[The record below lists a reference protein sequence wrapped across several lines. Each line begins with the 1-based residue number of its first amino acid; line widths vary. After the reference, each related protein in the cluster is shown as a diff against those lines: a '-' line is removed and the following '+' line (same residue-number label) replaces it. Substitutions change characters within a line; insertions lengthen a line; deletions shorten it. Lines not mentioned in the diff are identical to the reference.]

1 MKVLLVKPN
10 NLSDH
15 IQPSLGLAYLAS
27 GIRSRHEVKIL
38 DCIKDD
44 LNPDEFG
51 SKVLQN
57 YHPDLI
63 GIQCYSFDVGS
74 VRRLLKAIKEWN
86 PSIVTVV
93 GGAHISSTPIPAFE
107 NLKENMDFAFAGEAE
122 VGFPMFVDLLG
133 SHQES
138 PDYSSIPGLIWK
150 NGNEIVANPSKLED
164 DLDTL
169 GDPAWDLISP
179 ELYPEAQHGAFFK
192 KFPIAPI
199 ITTRGCPYSCTFCS
213 APILSGK
220 DLRHHSKEYVLRNIS
235 FLYHDHG
242 IREFHIVDDNFTQ
255 DIEYAKVIVRGI
267 IGLNLDISLAMPNGI
282 RMDYLDDELLILLK
296 EAGLYL
302 VSIAVESGNDVILKS
317 MKKGTKVH
325 KIERDVKLIRKH
337 GFDIAAFFIL
347 GFPGETIET
356 IQDTIDLSLKLPLLR
371 ANYFTYLPLPGTE
384 SYEQLEEAGELQNI
398 DMDNYYI
405 MSAAYT
411 PRGVDREVL
420 LKMKKKAFLKF
431 YFRPTVFI
439 RNILSIQN
447 FSHFK
452 FLCKRFYNWIIVKN
466 HSHISTDFIVYDA
479 PATEVGAIAP
489 NGENDQSISS
499 DFVVD
504 DSSIPELTTK
514 TSASL

>member
-15 IQPSLGLAYLAS
+15 IQPSLGLAYLAQ
-27 GIRSRHEVKIL
+27 GIRERHEVKIL
-38 DCIKDD
+38 DCIKEGI
-44 LNPDEFG
+44 NPADFG
-51 SKVLQN
+51 PKVLKN
-57 YHPDLI
+57 FCPDLI

-74 VRRLLKAIKEWN
+74 VRRLLKAIKAWDSN
-86 PSIVTVV
+86 IITVV

-107 NLKENMDFAFAGEAE
+107 NLKENMDFAFSGEGE
-122 VGFPMFVDLLG
+122 VGFPKFVDLLD
-133 SHQES
+133 SNQDS
-138 PDYSSIPGLIWK
+138 PDYSSIPGLIWE
-150 NGNEIVANPSKLED
+150 NDLEIVVNPNYFED
-164 DLDTL
+164 DLDSL

-179 ELYPEAQHGAFFK
+179 ELYPESQHGAFFK

-199 ITTRGCPYSCTFCS
+199 ITTRGCPYACTFCS

-235 FLYHDHG
+235 YLYHEHG

-282 RMDYLDDELLILLK
+282 RMDYLDDELLALLK

-302 VSIAVESGNDVILKS
+302 VSIAVESGNNVILKS

-347 GFPGETIET
+347 GFPGETVET
-356 IQDTIDLSLKLPLLR
+356 IKDTIDLSLKLPLLR

-384 SYEQLEEAGELQNI
+384 SYEQLEEAGELQNM
-398 DMDNYYI
+398 DLDNYYI

-420 LKMKKKAFLKF
+420 LDMKKKAFLKF
-431 YFRPTVFI
+431 YFRPKIFI
-439 RNILSIQN
+439 RNVLCIQN
-447 FSHFK
+447 FRHFK

-466 HSHISTDFIVYDA
+466 HSHISPDFIVHSD
-479 PATEVGAIAP
+479 PASEETAFGS
-489 NGENDQSISS
+489 NGENHKPIST
-499 DFVVD
+499 DFMAHN
-504 DSSIPELTTK
+504 SSLPELPNK
-514 TSASL
+514 KAALK